1 VVFFAPSIHHTIR
14 ELIIDT
20 AKTKKI
26 PFQRAAASRA
36 TGTDTDALPILT
48 AAYQVH

>member
-20 AKTKKI
+20 AKTKKSLI
-26 PFQRAAASRA
+26 REQQQAELQEQ
-36 TGTDTDALPILT
+36 TLMLLPIQM
-48 AAYQVH
+48 AVYQVL